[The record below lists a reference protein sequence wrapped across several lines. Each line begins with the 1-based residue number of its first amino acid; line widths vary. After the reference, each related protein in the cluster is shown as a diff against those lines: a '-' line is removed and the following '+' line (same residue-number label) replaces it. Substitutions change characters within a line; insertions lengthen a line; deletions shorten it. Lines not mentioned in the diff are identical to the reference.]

1 MSVESTVSNP
11 IFGDRNQGLEMSQW
25 TAIETRSEMSSH
37 TTAAVGNQ
45 NSSRLEK
52 YMEIEEKLETIRAQR
67 LEAAQEKKLQ
77 HFSNN
82 RCVKRI
88 ATELQLLPRFFL
100 HISHILTVLKT
111 VFAGVI
117 LVSAILGLHWLGLH
131 VCLCK
136 YYCNDEWKSLFVRT
150 GNGCG
155 ESKYGS
161 ATYETCDSCKKSCAW
176 NGEGSGISS

>member
-37 TTAAVGNQ
+37 TTTAVGNQ

-67 LEAAQEKKLQ
+67 LEGAQEKKLQ

-88 ATELQLLPRFFL
+88 ATELP
-100 HISHILTVLKT
+100 I
-111 VFAGVI
+111 
-117 LVSAILGLHWLGLH
+117 
-131 VCLCK
+131 
-136 YYCNDEWKSLFVRT
+136 
-150 GNGCG
+150 
-155 ESKYGS
+155 
-161 ATYETCDSCKKSCAW
+161 
-176 NGEGSGISS
+176 